1 MFLVLLKKYQKHF
14 ENIFLILFI
23 IWCVDL
29 ILFSIEIIN
38 FNNLGILLLVLFSL
52 LLLLTIFFF
61 FADPELKRN
70 FLILLLSILFSL
82 ILISSIIEFSEKIR
96 PEYNKKSFEET
107 KKEYKEKI
115 FMNAPIGIVERLGKK
130 KLNKVDVLPLGGISN
145 HINWMCNESDK
156 NILYKADKYGFN
168 NNNHNYLDKNI
179 DLILIGDSFIF
190 GECVEQNENIS
201 SNLREMGINSLSFGM
216 VGHGPLLELA
226 TLREYGNKFKAKK
239 IIWFFFENDFVD
251 LELEY
256 QVDALKQYLDQN
268 YSNDLINKQSNIN
281 NFWLNYYNKN
291 IDKEKTQ
298 KKNLLKKFE
307 RIILI
312 KPIRDFIERKQTN
325 YYQKNYLIFS
335 EQNINILN
343 NILKIAKENMKN
355 INAELYFVY
364 LPSIFSLDHGDPFFK
379 KEVINIVK
387 NLKINYLDFSE
398 YLETRP
404 NPKECFPL
412 QTHGHYTATCYQKLS
427 EIIYR
432 KFIN

>member
-1 MFLVLLKKYQKHF
+1 M
-14 ENIFLILFI
+14 
-23 IWCVDL
+23 
-29 ILFSIEIIN
+29 
-38 FNNLGILLLVLFSL
+38 
-52 LLLLTIFFF
+52 
-61 FADPELKRN
+61 
-70 FLILLLSILFSL
+70 
-82 ILISSIIEFSEKIR
+82 
-96 PEYNKKSFEET
+96 
-107 KKEYKEKI
+107 
-115 FMNAPIGIVERLGKK
+115 
-130 KLNKVDVLPLGGISN
+130 LPLGGISN

-179 DLILIGDSFIF
+179 DLVLIGDSFIF
-190 GECVEQNENIS
+190 GECVERNENIS
-201 SNLREMGINSLSFGM
+201 SNLRKMGINSLNFGM

-291 IDKEKTQ
+291 IDKEKT

-364 LPSIFSLDHGDPFFK
+364 LPSFFSLDHGDPFFK

-387 NLKINYLDFSE
+387 NLKINYLDFSK

-412 QTHGHYTATCYQKLS
+412 QTHGHYTVTCYKKLS